1 MRITCGLKPSENGFL
16 GLKVTISS
24 PIRRKIP
31 MTNPHRSLKIR
42 TIESES
48 TRLVENPHDLPE
60 INTTGRKSARPS
72 FCATDRERPLCVL
85 CKRFTAAGRTS
96 ATTPKNRPIS
106 PIGDATHIDY
116 LSTRILNRWN
126 SAIPISGKRSVTQQ
140 HSPLS
145 SHNPEK
151 QAYTAGCGRSGCG
164 PFRPQNRKSL
174 ENGHFWIT
182 KETRNVMTHTHF

>member
-42 TIESES
+42 T
-48 TRLVENPHDLPE
+48 TVFY
-60 INTTGRKSARPS
+60 AM
-72 FCATDRERPLCVL
+72 DRERPLCVL

-96 ATTPKNRPIS
+96 ATTSRNRPIS
-106 PIGDATHIDY
+106 PIGDATHIDC
-116 LSTRILNRWN
+116 LSARIMNRWN